1 MVGFVIKEMMHM
13 NTKELLNLI
22 QNNYESEVLDFKE
35 NLKYA
40 DEIREYISA
49 LGNSAILSGN
59 QFAFLIWGVRDVTRE
74 VIGTNFNPWL
84 AKAQQKSKKDAK
96 AQMPLITFLEKMIDP
111 RLTLEFTPLI
121 VNVDGTELTINLT
134 EKD

>member
-1 MVGFVIKEMMHM
+1 MVGFVIKERMHM

-40 DEIREYISA
+40 DEIGEYISA

-74 VIGTNFNPWL
+74 VIETNFNPWL

-96 AQMPLITFLEKMIDP
+96 AQIPFNNFTTNLKKQI
-111 RLTLEFTPLI
+111 EFI
-121 VNVDGTELTINLT
+121 A
-134 EKD
+134 